1 MISRTRLW
9 WTFLWLGCIGFGG
22 GIAVLAQIY
31 TLIVQKRGWL
41 KESEYWEAAAFGQ
54 SLPGSYA
61 VNAVSYIG
69 LRLQGTVGAIIAV
82 IAFILPSFFIMLGLT
97 ILYRELQARQIT
109 DLTPLFM
116 AMNAAVVGIVLA
128 VSIKL
133 GRNGIKNY
141 TQAIMAIIACSA
153 LLLKMLTVVEV
164 ILAAGIIG
172 IFLNSLKHSEDSAES
187 SSTNSGN
194 VSKSQTELSKTDKT
208 SKTDKSIKPSTKT
221 EKRLLLIPLL
231 LLLTPL
237 SLPLLGK
244 IAFLFLRIGAVTFGG
259 GFVMIPL
266 IEQEVVKNL
275 HWLTH
280 QQFVDGM
287 ALGQMTPGPVLI
299 TATFI
304 GYYVASLPGAI
315 VATIAVFLPS
325 LLITI
330 IVGHPLERFRTN
342 PQVQAFLSAVT
353 PTVVGMMGAA
363 FVNINQA
370 GVHSY
375 LGILIASISCL
386 ILLKWRISPAL
397 VMLGAALLGFLLKYF
412 PPAYLN

>member
-82 IAFILPSFFIMLGLT
+82 VAFILPSFFIMLGLT
-97 ILYRELQARQIT
+97 IIYRQLQANKLT
-109 DLTPLFM
+109 DLASLFM

-141 TQAIMAIIACSA
+141 TQAIMAIIACFV
-153 LLLKMLTVVEV
+153 LLLKILTVVEV

-172 IFLNSLKHSEDSAES
+172 IFLNSLKHSEDSS
-187 SSTNSGN
+187 QSPTNSDP
-194 VSKSQTELSKTDKT
+194 VSKSQIDQ
-208 SKTDKSIKPSTKT
+208 SKTDKSAAPSIRP
-221 EKRLLLIPLL
+221 EKRLILIPLL
-231 LLLTPL
+231 LFAPL

-266 IEQEVVKNL
+266 IEQEVVKNMN
-275 HWLTH
+275 WLTH

-299 TATFI
+299 TSTFI
-304 GYYVASLPGAI
+304 GYYVANLPGAI

-342 PQVQAFLSAVT
+342 PQVKAFLSAVT

-375 LGILIASISCL
+375 LGILIASTSCL

-397 VMLGAALLGFLLKYF
+397 VMLGAAVLGFMLKYLS
-412 PPAYLN
+412 PAYTN

>member
-1 MISRTRLW
+1 MVSRTKLW

-82 IAFILPSFFIMLGLT
+82 IAFILPSFFIMLALT
-97 ILYRELQARQIT
+97 IIYRQLQSQNLT
-109 DLTPLFM
+109 DIAPLFT

-133 GRNGIKNY
+133 GRNGVKTY
-141 TQAIMAIIACSA
+141 TQAIMAIVACA
-153 LLLKMLTVVEV
+153 VLLLKVLTVVEV
-164 ILAAGIIG
+164 ILAAGIVG
-172 IFLNSLKHSEDSAES
+172 IFLNSLKS
-187 SSTNSGN
+187 SDEQTQTPNSTSPP
-194 VSKSQTELSKTDKT
+194 SKIPNDRSKTDKL
-208 SKTDKSIKPSTKT
+208 DKSSTPSTRS
-221 EKRLLLIPLL
+221 EKRFIFIPLL

-244 IAFLFLRIGAVTFGG
+244 LAFLFLRIGAVTFGG

-266 IEQEVVKNL
+266 IEQEVVKNM

-304 GYYVASLPGAI
+304 GYYVANLPGAI

-342 PQVQAFLSAVT
+342 PQVKAFLSAVT

-363 FVNINQA
+363 FVNITQA
-370 GVHSY
+370 GIHSY
-375 LGILIASISCL
+375 LGILIAAISSL

-397 VMLGAALLGFLLKYF
+397 VMLGTLLLGFLLKAF
-412 PPAYLN
+412 LPQYLS

>member
-1 MISRTRLW
+1 MVVSRTKLW

-31 TLIVQKRGWL
+31 VLIVQKRGWL
-41 KESEYWEAAAFGQ
+41 KEAEYWEAAAFGQ

-69 LRLQGTVGAIIAV
+69 LRLQGTMGAIIAV
-82 IAFILPSFFIMLGLT
+82 VAFLLPSFFMMIGLT
-97 ILYRELQARQIT
+97 LLYRELQSRQILN
-109 DLTPLFM
+109 LTTLFM
-116 AMNAAVVGIVLA
+116 SMNAAVVGIVLA

-133 GRNGIKNY
+133 GRNGVKNY
-141 TQAIMAIIACSA
+141 TQAIMAIAACLA
-153 LLLKMLTVVEV
+153 LLLKILNVVEV

-172 IFLNSLKHSEDSAES
+172 IFLNSLKHSNDPQSDASA
-187 SSTNSGN
+187 
-194 VSKSQTELSKTDKT
+194 KSKTDT
-208 SKTDKSIKPSTKT
+208 SSITSTRP

-231 LLLTPL
+231 LLLTPI

-244 IAFLFLRIGAVTFGG
+244 LTFLFLRIGAVTFGG

-266 IEQEVVKNL
+266 IEQEVVKNA

-299 TATFI
+299 TATFV
-304 GYYVASLPGAI
+304 GYYVAGFSGAI
-315 VATIAVFLPS
+315 VSTIAVFLPS

-330 IVGHPLERFRTN
+330 IIGHPLERFRTN
-342 PQVQAFLSAVT
+342 PQVQAFLQAVT

-363 FVNINQA
+363 FVNITQA
-370 GVHSY
+370 GVTSKI
-375 LGILIASISCL
+375 GILIAATGCL
-386 ILLKWRISPAL
+386 VLLKWRVSPAL
-397 VMLGAALLGFLLKYF
+397 VMLGAIILGISLRYF
-412 PPAYLN
+412 QISLI

>member
-1 MISRTRLW
+1 MVVSRTKLW

-31 TLIVQKRGWL
+31 VLIVQKRGWL
-41 KESEYWEAAAFGQ
+41 KEAEYWEAAAFGQ

-69 LRLQGTVGAIIAV
+69 LRLQGTMGAIIAV
-82 IAFILPSFFIMLGLT
+82 VAFLLPSFFMMIGLT
-97 ILYRELQARQIT
+97 LLYRELQSRQIT
-109 DLTPLFM
+109 NLVTLFM
-116 AMNAAVVGIVLA
+116 SMNAAVVGIVLA

-133 GRNGIKNY
+133 GRNGVKNY
-141 TQAIMAIIACSA
+141 TQAIMAVAACLA
-153 LLLKMLTVVEV
+153 LLLKILNVVEV

-172 IFLNSLKHSEDSAES
+172 IFLNSLKHSNDPQSDASA
-187 SSTNSGN
+187 
-194 VSKSQTELSKTDKT
+194 KSKTDT
-208 SKTDKSIKPSTKT
+208 SSTPSKQP

-231 LLLTPL
+231 LLLTPI

-244 IAFLFLRIGAVTFGG
+244 LTFLFLRIGAVTFGG

-266 IEQEVVKNL
+266 IEQEVVKNA

-299 TATFI
+299 TATFV
-304 GYYVASLPGAI
+304 GYYVAGFSGAI
-315 VATIAVFLPS
+315 VSTVAVFLPS

-330 IVGHPLERFRTN
+330 IIGHPLERFRTN
-342 PQVQAFLSAVT
+342 PQVQAFLQAVT

-363 FVNINQA
+363 FVNITQA
-370 GVHSY
+370 GVTSKI
-375 LGILIASISCL
+375 GILIAAIGCL
-386 ILLKWRISPAL
+386 VLLKWRVSPAL
-397 VMLGAALLGFLLKYF
+397 VMLGAIILGIALRYF
-412 PPAYLN
+412 QISLI

>member
-1 MISRTRLW
+1 MTTVSRTKLW

-82 IAFILPSFFIMLGLT
+82 IAFILPSFFIMLALT
-97 ILYRELQARQIT
+97 IAYSQLQARKIV
-109 DLTPLFM
+109 DIAPFFI

-141 TQAIMAIIACSA
+141 THTIMAIIACVV

-164 ILAAGIIG
+164 ILAAGVIG
-172 IFLNSLKHSEDSAES
+172 IFLNSLKHPEDTTES
-187 SSTNSGN
+187 SSNSSN
-194 VSKSQTELSKTDKT
+194 PISKSPNELSKTDKI
-208 SKTDKSIKPSTKT
+208 DKSLTSSTRP
-221 EKRLLLIPLL
+221 EKYSIFIPLL
-231 LLLTPL
+231 LLLAP
-237 SLPLLGK
+237 LPLLGK
-244 IAFLFLRIGAVTFGG
+244 LAFLFLRIGAVTFGG

-266 IEQEVVKNL
+266 IEQEVVKNM

-304 GYYVASLPGAI
+304 GYYVASFPGAI

-342 PQVQAFLSAVT
+342 PQVKAFLSAVT
-353 PTVVGMMGAA
+353 PSVVGMMGAA
-363 FVNINQA
+363 FVNIHQA
-370 GVHSY
+370 GVHSF

-386 ILLKWRISPAL
+386 ILLKWRISPAV
-397 VMLGAALLGFLLKYF
+397 VMLGALLLGFLLKSF
-412 PPAYLN
+412 SPTYLN

>member
-1 MISRTRLW
+1 MVVSRTKLW

-31 TLIVQKRGWL
+31 VLIVQKRGWL
-41 KESEYWEAAAFGQ
+41 KEAEYWEAAAFGQ

-69 LRLQGTVGAIIAV
+69 LRLQGTIGAIIAV
-82 IAFILPSFFIMLGLT
+82 VAFLLPSFFMMIGLT
-97 ILYRELQARQIT
+97 LLYRELQSRQIT
-109 DLTPLFM
+109 NLVTLFM
-116 AMNAAVVGIVLA
+116 SMNAAVVGIVLA

-133 GRNGIKNY
+133 GRNGVKNY
-141 TQAIMAIIACSA
+141 TQAIMAVAACLI
-153 LLLKMLTVVEV
+153 LLLKILNVVEV

-172 IFLNSLKHSEDSAES
+172 IFLNSLKHSNEAVIQTDA
-187 SSTNSGN
+187 ST
-194 VSKSQTELSKTDKT
+194 KSKTDT
-208 SKTDKSIKPSTKT
+208 SSIPSTRP

-231 LLLTPL
+231 LLLTPI

-244 IAFLFLRIGAVTFGG
+244 LSFLFLRIGAVTFGG

-266 IEQEVVKNL
+266 IEQEVVKNA

-299 TATFI
+299 TATFV
-304 GYYVASLPGAI
+304 GYYVAGFLGAI
-315 VATIAVFLPS
+315 ISTIAVFLPS

-330 IVGHPLERFRTN
+330 IIGHPLERFRTN
-342 PQVQAFLSAVT
+342 PQVQAFLQAVT

-363 FVNINQA
+363 FVNITQA
-370 GVHSY
+370 GVTSKI
-375 LGILIASISCL
+375 GILIAATGCL
-386 ILLKWRISPAL
+386 VLLKWRVSPAL
-397 VMLGAALLGFLLKYF
+397 VMLGAIILGIALRYF
-412 PPAYLN
+412 QVSLI

>member
-1 MISRTRLW
+1 MIKVSRAKLW

-69 LRLQGTVGAIIAV
+69 LRLQGTAGAIIAV
-82 IAFILPSFFIMLGLT
+82 IAFILPSFFIMLVLT
-97 ILYRELQARQIT
+97 VTYSQLQAKKIL
-109 DLTPLFM
+109 DIAPLFI

-133 GRNGIKNY
+133 GRNGVKTY
-141 TQAIMAIIACSA
+141 VQAGIAIIACA
-153 LLLKMLTVVEV
+153 VLLLKILTVVEV

-172 IFLNSLKHSEDSAES
+172 IFLNSLRNPED
-187 SSTNSGN
+187 TTQQPNSLSPT
-194 VSKSQTELSKTDKT
+194 SKAPNERSKTDKI
-208 SKTDKSIKPSTKT
+208 DKSTSPSTKP
-221 EKRLLLIPLL
+221 EKRFIFIPLL
-231 LLLTPL
+231 LLLAPL

-244 IAFLFLRIGAVTFGG
+244 LAFLFLRIGAVTFGG

-266 IEQEVVKNL
+266 IEQEVVKNM

-304 GYYVASLPGAI
+304 GYYVANLPGAI
-315 VATIAVFLPS
+315 IATIAVFLPS
-325 LLITI
+325 LLITLI
-330 IVGHPLERFRTN
+330 IGHPLERFRTN
-342 PQVQAFLSAVT
+342 PQVKAFFSAVT

-363 FVNINQA
+363 FVNITRA
-370 GVHSY
+370 GIHSY
-375 LGILIASISCL
+375 IAILIAGASSL

-397 VMLGAALLGFLLKYF
+397 VMLGAMVLGFLLNTFF
-412 PPAYLN
+412 PKLLN

>member
-1 MISRTRLW
+1 MVVSRTKLW

-31 TLIVQKRGWL
+31 VLIVQKRGWL
-41 KESEYWEAAAFGQ
+41 KEAEYWEAAAFGQ

-69 LRLQGTVGAIIAV
+69 LRLQGTMGAIIAV
-82 IAFILPSFFIMLGLT
+82 VAFLLPSFFMMIGLT
-97 ILYRELQARQIT
+97 LLYRELQSRQILN
-109 DLTPLFM
+109 LTTLFM
-116 AMNAAVVGIVLA
+116 SMNAAVVGIVLA

-133 GRNGIKNY
+133 GRNGVKNY
-141 TQAIMAIIACSA
+141 TQAIMAVAACLA
-153 LLLKMLTVVEV
+153 LLLKILNVVEV

-172 IFLNSLKHSEDSAES
+172 IFLNSLKHSSDPQSDA
-187 SSTNSGN
+187 ST
-194 VSKSQTELSKTDKT
+194 KSKTDTSSIT
-208 SKTDKSIKPSTKT
+208 SKQP

-231 LLLTPL
+231 LLLTPI

-244 IAFLFLRIGAVTFGG
+244 LTFLFLRIGAVTFGG

-266 IEQEVVKNL
+266 IEQEVVKNA

-299 TATFI
+299 TATFV
-304 GYYVASLPGAI
+304 GYYVAGFAGAI
-315 VATIAVFLPS
+315 VSTIAVFLPS

-330 IVGHPLERFRTN
+330 IIGHPLERFRTN
-342 PQVQAFLSAVT
+342 PQVQAFLQAVT

-363 FVNINQA
+363 FVNITQA
-370 GVHSY
+370 GVTSKI
-375 LGILIASISCL
+375 GILIAATGCL
-386 ILLKWRISPAL
+386 VLLKWRVSPAL
-397 VMLGAALLGFLLKYF
+397 VMLGAIILGISLRYF
-412 PPAYLN
+412 QISLI

>member
-31 TLIVQKRGWL
+31 ILIVQKRGWL

-109 DLTPLFM
+109 DLTRLFM

-141 TQAIMAIIACSA
+141 TQAVMAIIACA
-153 LLLKMLTVVEV
+153 VLLLKILTVVEV

-172 IFLNSLKHSEDSAES
+172 IFLNSLKHSEDSTES
-187 SSTNSGN
+187 SSTNSEN
-194 VSKSQTELSKTDKT
+194 VSKSQSEP

-231 LLLTPL
+231 LLLAPL

-342 PQVQAFLSAVT
+342 PQVKAFLSAVT

-412 PPAYLN
+412 PPTYLN

>member
-1 MISRTRLW
+1 MVSRTKLW

-82 IAFILPSFFIMLGLT
+82 IAFILPSFFIMLALT
-97 ILYRELQARQIT
+97 IIYRQLQSQNLT
-109 DLTPLFM
+109 DIAPLFT

-133 GRNGIKNY
+133 GRNGVKTY
-141 TQAIMAIIACSA
+141 TQAIMAIVACA
-153 LLLKMLTVVEV
+153 VLLLKVLTVVEV
-164 ILAAGIIG
+164 ILAAGIVG
-172 IFLNSLKHSEDSAES
+172 IFLNSLKS
-187 SSTNSGN
+187 SDEQTQTPNSTSPP
-194 VSKSQTELSKTDKT
+194 SKIPNDRSKTDKL
-208 SKTDKSIKPSTKT
+208 DKSSTPSTRS
-221 EKRLLLIPLL
+221 EKRFIFIPLL

-244 IAFLFLRIGAVTFGG
+244 LAFLFLRIGAVTFGG

-266 IEQEVVKNL
+266 IEQEVVKNM

-304 GYYVASLPGAI
+304 GYYVANLPGAI

-342 PQVQAFLSAVT
+342 PQVKAFLSAVT

-363 FVNINQA
+363 FVNITQA
-370 GVHSY
+370 GIHSY
-375 LGILIASISCL
+375 LGILIAAISSL

-397 VMLGAALLGFLLKYF
+397 VMLGALLLGFLLKAF
-412 PPAYLN
+412 LPQYLS